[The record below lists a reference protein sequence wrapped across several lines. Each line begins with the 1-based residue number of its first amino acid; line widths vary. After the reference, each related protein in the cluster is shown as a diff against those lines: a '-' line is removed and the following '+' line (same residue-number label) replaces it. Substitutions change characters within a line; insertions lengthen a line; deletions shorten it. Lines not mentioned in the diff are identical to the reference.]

1 MRKSSLI
8 NVSGLSKS
16 FAGQNV
22 LDNISF
28 EIKQGDKV
36 ALIGNNGT
44 GKTTLIKLIAGL
56 ITPNSGIVKID
67 ECNMHNSNIEKPIL
81 SICLDESMLDHRLT
95 VIENLEF
102 YSKLMSIKDPLNEIN
117 QMLEMFGC
125 KNIVNAQIK
134 LLSSGMR
141 QRVSLIRALLNFKN
155 HKLLLLDEPTKNL
168 DYNSKN
174 ILTNEILCM
183 KDSTIISATHDID
196 NINQWATKIIEIKNN
211 LIKVEEI
218 EKR

>member
-56 ITPNSGIVKID
+56 ITPNSGIVK
-67 ECNMHNSNIEKPIL
+67 HSYW
-81 SICLDESMLDHRLT
+81 
-95 VIENLEF
+95 
-102 YSKLMSIKDPLNEIN
+102 YSK
-117 QMLEMFGC
+117 
-125 KNIVNAQIK
+125 
-134 LLSSGMR
+134 
-141 QRVSLIRALLNFKN
+141 
-155 HKLLLLDEPTKNL
+155 
-168 DYNSKN
+168 
-174 ILTNEILCM
+174 
-183 KDSTIISATHDID
+183 SA
-196 NINQWATKIIEIKNN
+196 
-211 LIKVEEI
+211 
-218 EKR
+218 

>member
-1 MRKSSLI
+1 M
-8 NVSGLSKS
+8 
-16 FAGQNV
+16 
-22 LDNISF
+22 
-28 EIKQGDKV
+28 
-36 ALIGNNGT
+36 
-44 GKTTLIKLIAGL
+44 
-56 ITPNSGIVKID
+56 
-67 ECNMHNSNIEKPIL
+67 
-81 SICLDESMLDHRLT
+81 SMQ
-95 VIENLEF
+95 
-102 YSKLMSIKDPLNEIN
+102 DPLNEIN

-218 EKR
+218 SKG

>member
-16 FAGQNV
+16 FVGQNV

-56 ITPNSGIVKID
+56 ITPNSGIVKIN
-67 ECNMHNSNIEKPIL
+67 ECNMHNNNIEKPIL
-81 SICLDESMLDHRLT
+81 GICLDESMLDHRLT

-117 QMLEMFGC
+117 QMLEMFDC

-174 ILTNEILCM
+174 ILTNEILCV

-196 NINQWATKIIEIKNN
+196 NINKWATKIIEIKNN

-218 EKR
+218 